1 MGLFSNLFG
10 VGKAVDGVKAVGN
23 ILDDL
28 FTSGEEKLTLE
39 QVKIRLLQEPGK
51 AQAHINQI
59 EAGHRSIFVA
69 GWRPFIGWVCGVGL
83 FWAFMGHPLF
93 EWVVAIKGLGIPAP
107 NLETENMMELVLAM
121 LGLGGLRTV
130 EKIKGRTK

>member
-1 MGLFSNLFG
+1 MGLLSSIFG

-39 QVKIRLLQEPGK
+39 QVKIRLLQEPAK
-51 AQAHINQI
+51 AQAHINLV

-83 FWAFMGHPLF
+83 LWAFIGHPLF
-93 EWVVAIKGLGIPAP
+93 EWIIALKGIDVPAP
-107 NLETENMMELVLAM
+107 EINTDNMMELVLAL
-121 LGLGGLRTV
+121 LGLGGLRTF
-130 EKIKGRTK
+130 EKIKGRAK